1 MSISRRQS
9 LGVNLSASI
18 SRRQSLGV
26 NLSASI
32 FRRQSFGV
40 NLSASI
46 FRRQSFGVNLSASFE
61 ESNYLSFAL
70 PWAIL
75 KRHKNILM
83 HSKRNLHYGNP
94 H

>member
-9 LGVNLSASI
+9 LGVNLSA
-18 SRRQSLGV
+18 
-26 NLSASI
+26 A
-32 FRRQSFGV
+32 
-40 NLSASI
+40 
-46 FRRQSFGVNLSASFE
+46 FE

-94 H
+94 P